1 MKTGN
6 IQIRNAKLID
16 GTGKPV
22 QEGITIAIRNGK
34 IDEIGDRINVDD
46 IPQLDV
52 DGAYVLPGLI
62 DSHVHLMWGPGAV
75 IQNYETS
82 TEKNWKQGWGKYYP
96 HYLKAYLAC
105 GVTTILDVGSPPY
118 VIHEIRQHLSD
129 GGPGPNYLTLGPF
142 LAPPN
147 GYGSFFYHNPAS
159 PEAVEEHL
167 NILQSLNIHGIKI
180 TIEKGWSVLGGSYP
194 MHSASVLQA
203 IKQGADKRKLPIY
216 VHATCEEDQ
225 RTALKLGVHALAH
238 TLISR
243 KKKLS
248 DDLIQ
253 LMKTSASH
261 QMSTLSTMDAELTY
275 FYTERLNDPLLELVA
290 PDIELS
296 SAKKRQKRQLAYT
309 MLMNYGL
316 PRAPMVEGR
325 LMRFFQNY
333 PGLSIK
339 LFLWMAKLFNG
350 KRQQENALDNS
361 KDAIFRLHNAGV
373 PIVMGS
379 DAAYTPSSLY
389 AFHGISSLREIEL
402 LGEAGLKPQD
412 AIKAAT
418 QTPAQMLGL
427 SHEIGTIEVNKKAD
441 LAIFREN
448 PLVDLSALRSIQ
460 WTVKNGV
467 ALRPKE
473 WMAH

>member
-1 MKTGN
+1 MNSGN
-6 IQIRNAKLID
+6 IQILNAKLID
-16 GTGKPV
+16 GTGGPL
-22 QEGITIAIRNGK
+22 QEGVTIVIRNGK
-34 IDEIGDRINVDD
+34 IHEIGDRINVED
-46 IPQLDV
+46 IPRLDV

-75 IQNYETS
+75 IQNYETP
-82 TEKNWKQGWGKYYP
+82 TEQNWKQGWGQYYS

-105 GVTTILDVGSPPY
+105 GVTTILDVGSPSY
-118 VIHEIRQHLSD
+118 VIHEVRQHLAD
-129 GGPGPNYLTLGPF
+129 GRPGPNYLTLGPF

-147 GYGSFFYHNPAS
+147 GYGSFFNHNPSS
-159 PEAVEEHL
+159 PEEVEEQL
-167 NILQSLNIHGIKI
+167 NVIQSLNIHGIKI
-180 TIEKGWSVLGGSYP
+180 SIEKGWSVLGGSYP
-194 MHSASVLQA
+194 MHTSSVLQA
-203 IKQGADKRKLPIY
+203 IKQEAEKRKLPIY
-216 VHATCEEDQ
+216 VHATCEENQ
-225 RTALKLGVHALAH
+225 ITALKLGVHALAH

-243 KKKLS
+243 NEKLS
-248 DDLIQ
+248 DGFIQ

-261 QMSTLSTMDAELTY
+261 QMSTLTTMDAELTY

-290 PDIELS
+290 PEIELT
-296 SAKKRQKRQLAYT
+296 SAKKRLKRQLAYT

-316 PRAPMVEGR
+316 PRSPMIEGR
-325 LMRFFQNY
+325 LMRFFQDY

-339 LFLWMAKLFNG
+339 LFLWLAKLFNG
-350 KRQQENALDNS
+350 KRHQENALDNS

-441 LAIFREN
+441 LAIIREN
-448 PLVDLSALRSIQ
+448 PLVDLSAFRSIQ
-460 WTVKNGV
+460 WTVKDGI
-467 ALRPKE
+467 ALSPKE
-473 WMAH
+473 WMEQ

>member
-1 MKTGN
+1 MNSGN
-6 IQIRNAKLID
+6 IQILNAKLID
-16 GTGKPV
+16 GTGGPL
-22 QEGITIAIRNGK
+22 QEGVTIVIRNGK
-34 IDEIGDRINVDD
+34 IHEIGDRINVED
-46 IPQLDV
+46 IPRLDV

-75 IQNYETS
+75 IQNYETP
-82 TEKNWKQGWGKYYP
+82 TEQNWKQGWGQYYS

-105 GVTTILDVGSPPY
+105 GVTTILDVGSPSY
-118 VIHEIRQHLSD
+118 VIHEVRQHLAD
-129 GGPGPNYLTLGPF
+129 GRPGPNYLTLGPF

-147 GYGSFFYHNPAS
+147 GYGSFFNHNPSS
-159 PEAVEEHL
+159 PEEVEEQL
-167 NILQSLNIHGIKI
+167 NVIQSLNIHGIKI
-180 TIEKGWSVLGGSYP
+180 SIEKGWSVLGGSYP
-194 MHSASVLQA
+194 MHTSSVLQA
-203 IKQGADKRKLPIY
+203 IKQEAEKRKLPIY
-216 VHATCEEDQ
+216 VHATCEENQ
-225 RTALKLGVHALAH
+225 ITALKLGVHALAH

-243 KKKLS
+243 NEKLS
-248 DDLIQ
+248 DGFIQ

-261 QMSTLSTMDAELTY
+261 QMSTLTTMDAELTY

-290 PDIELS
+290 PEIELS
-296 SAKKRQKRQLAYT
+296 SAKQRLKRQLAYT

-316 PRAPMVEGR
+316 PRSPMVEGR
-325 LMRFFQNY
+325 LMRFFQDY
-333 PGLSIK
+333 PGLSTK
-339 LFLWMAKLFNG
+339 LFLWLAKLFNG
-350 KRQQENALDNS
+350 KRYQENALDNS

-441 LAIFREN
+441 LAIIREN
-448 PLVDLSALRSIQ
+448 PLVDLSAFRSIQ
-460 WTVKNGV
+460 WTVKDGI
-467 ALRPKE
+467 ALSPKE
-473 WMAH
+473 WMEQ

>member
-1 MKTGN
+1 MNTGD
-6 IQIRNAKLID
+6 IQILNAKLID
-16 GTGKPV
+16 GTGGPL
-22 QEGITIAIRNGK
+22 QEGVTIVIRNGK
-34 IDEIGDRINVDD
+34 IDKIGDRINVEG
-46 IPQLDV
+46 IPRLNV

-82 TEKNWKQGWGKYYP
+82 TEQNWKQGWGKYYP

-105 GVTTILDVGSPPY
+105 GVTTILDVGSPSY
-118 VIHEIRQHLSD
+118 VIHEVRQHLAD
-129 GGPGPNYLTLGPF
+129 GRPGPNYYTLGPF

-147 GYGSFFYHNPAS
+147 GYGSFFNHNPAS
-159 PEAVEEHL
+159 PEEVEEHL
-167 NILQSLNIHGIKI
+167 NIIQSLNIHGIKI
-180 TIEKGWSVLGGSYP
+180 SIEKGWSVLGGSYP
-194 MHSASVLQA
+194 MHTSSVLQT
-203 IKQGADKRKLPIY
+203 IKQEADKRKLPIY

-225 RTALKLGVHALAH
+225 ITALKLGVHALAH

-243 KKKLS
+243 KKKIS
-248 DDLIQ
+248 DGLIH

-261 QMSTLSTMDAELTY
+261 QMSTLTTMDAELTY
-275 FYTERLNDPLLELVA
+275 FYTERLNDPLLAMVA
-290 PDIELS
+290 PEIELS
-296 SAKKRQKRQLAYT
+296 SAKNRLKRQLAYT

-316 PRAPMVEGR
+316 PRSPRVEGH

-333 PGLSIK
+333 PGLSTK

-350 KRQQENALDNS
+350 KKQQENALDNS
-361 KDAIFRLHNAGV
+361 KDAIFRLHNAGI

-427 SHEIGTIEVNKKAD
+427 SHEIGPIEVNKKAD
-441 LAIFREN
+441 LAILREN

-467 ALRPKE
+467 ARRPEE
-473 WMAH
+473 WMQQ